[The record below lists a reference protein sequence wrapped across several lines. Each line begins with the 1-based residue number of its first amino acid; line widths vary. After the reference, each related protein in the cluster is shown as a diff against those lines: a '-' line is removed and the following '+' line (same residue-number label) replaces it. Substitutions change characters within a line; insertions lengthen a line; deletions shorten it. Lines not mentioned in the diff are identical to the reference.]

1 MQSDN
6 KNGNFLSDSQIT
18 QYWDEGYLF
27 PVPVFSKEKA
37 ASFRA
42 ELEQIEQDWGTSEKL
57 GRPLVNYKRV
67 HSEIVMPLATKMA
80 LSPEVLDAVE
90 GILGPNIMIWGAEF
104 FIKEVHSKHIVTMHQ
119 DLTYW
124 GFGETSDQVTAWIA
138 LSPSTVSSGCMDLVG
153 GSHKKSLQPHTDTM
167 ADNNLLSRGQEIAVE
182 VTEKDKIH
190 VELQPGEMSLHHG
203 QCIHGSGPNISD
215 DRRIGFAI
223 RYINTEVRQQSQKRE
238 YAMLARGVDRS
249 DSFIHFA
256 APTRLFDSAA
266 LALYE
271 EIRTE
276 QTKVLAAGI
285 KSKKALYGENRAF

>member
-1 MQSDN
+1 MDTDSE
-6 KNGNFLSDSQIT
+6 NGNYLSDSQIA

-27 PVPVFSKEKA
+27 PVSVFSAEEA
-37 ASFRA
+37 ASYRS
-42 ELEQIEQDWGTSEKL
+42 ELERIEQEWGASKKL
-57 GRPLVNYKRV
+57 PRPLANYKRV
-67 HSEIVMPLATKMA
+67 HSEIIMPLASRMA
-80 LSPEVLDAVE
+80 LSPKVLDAVE

-104 FIKEVHSKHIVTMHQ
+104 FIKEAHSKHIVTMHQ

-153 GSHKKSLQPHTDTM
+153 GSHKKSLQAHNDTM
-167 ADNNLLSRGQEIAVE
+167 AENNLLSRGQEIAVE
-182 VTEKDKIH
+182 VTEQEKTH

-203 QCIHGSGPNISD
+203 QCIHGSGTNTSD
-215 DRRIGFAI
+215 DRRIGFAV
-223 RYINTEVRQQSQKRE
+223 RYINTNIRQQSLKRE
-238 YAMLARGVDRS
+238 YAMLARGVDRT
-249 DSFIHFA
+249 DSFTHFA
-256 APTRLFDSAA
+256 APTRLFDPAA